1 MASLKPLRNHEP
13 FALGPLGIEPPQTV
27 QALQELNNVHSP
39 SIIFLMETR
48 KKQRFFFFFFFLK
61 SVRRRMRFTG
71 GLLHIN
77 IIILQ
82 YNYLILIILK

>member
-48 KKQRFFFFFFFLK
+48 KKQRFFFFFLSEK
-61 SVRRRMRFTG
+61 CKKKNEIHWRAVA
-71 GLLHIN
+71 
-77 IIILQ
+77 
-82 YNYLILIILK
+82 Y